1 MKTVLKWNPYLNFE
15 IAAQEQWLEEMAH
28 DGLFF
33 RSRLGYLTWFQP
45 GKPAPFRRFRL
56 EPVREGDPLS
66 GPSPDMAELFWQA
79 GWRYEGFYCQSLYY
93 LFFTDDPEAPEP
105 YTDPQSK
112 ALALEDL
119 VGQFRR
125 EFWMSLAGMVF
136 FLFYD
141 LVLEPKVYSVSFTPL
156 LLSLELLALF
166 LLAAAS
172 RFTFF
177 KVETLLCIVSLKC
190 CAFQTI
196 RPFVSWKKRGFS
208 AHFGPGGAGRLAFHL
223 FQGKRFCACG
233 RQEKKVWNCL
243 RPTADSRAVSDS
255 QASWAGPA
263 VPAVPYRRISGRA
276 AGTMR

>member
-125 EFWMSLAGMVF
+125 EFWMSLAGMV
-136 FLFYD
+136 
-141 LVLEPKVYSVSFTPL
+141 K
-156 LLSLELLALF
+156 
-166 LLAAAS
+166 
-172 RFTFF
+172 
-177 KVETLLCIVSLKC
+177 
-190 CAFQTI
+190 
-196 RPFVSWKKRGFS
+196 
-208 AHFGPGGAGRLAFHL
+208 
-223 FQGKRFCACG
+223 
-233 RQEKKVWNCL
+233 
-243 RPTADSRAVSDS
+243 
-255 QASWAGPA
+255 
-263 VPAVPYRRISGRA
+263 
-276 AGTMR
+276 

>member
-1 MKTVLKWNPYLNFE
+1 MKTVLKWNPYLKFE

-33 RSRLGYLTWFQP
+33 HSRLGYLTWFQT
-45 GKPAPFRRFRL
+45 GNPAPFRRFRL

-166 LLAAAS
+166 LLAAALL
-172 RFTFF
+172 F
-177 KVETLLCIVSLKC
+177 KRRLWREARRTQRRLEDGDGAPPPPARGLS
-190 CAFQTI
+190 A
-196 RPFVSWKKRGFS
+196 WK
-208 AHFGPGGAGRLAFHL
+208 LAL
-223 FQGKRFCACG
+223 DGSTG
-233 RQEKKVWNCL
+233 VLILICL
-243 RPTADSRAVSDS
+243 AMLIP
-255 QASWAGPA
+255 QLIG
-263 VPAVPYRRISGRA
+263 
-276 AGTMR
+276 